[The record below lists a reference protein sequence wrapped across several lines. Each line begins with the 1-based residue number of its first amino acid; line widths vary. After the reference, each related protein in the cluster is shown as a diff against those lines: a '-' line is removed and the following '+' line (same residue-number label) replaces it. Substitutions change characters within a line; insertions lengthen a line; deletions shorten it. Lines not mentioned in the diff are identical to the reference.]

1 MNRIK
6 NIGILLVV
14 SLLGFTLFACKTE
27 DKTQTTE
34 STTLTTVSTSES
46 SKATT
51 TIKTETTT
59 EPTTTST
66 EKIENTT
73 IVVAT
78 EASVIDSGDLD
89 QKTVDKVVEFINPI
103 YYNVIF
109 GSKSYD
115 DGITEK
121 DMMLFAISYIYQ
133 YEYSE
138 LKFDTSNFILHVP
151 AKRVDELVKE
161 YFDVEVK
168 EHNSFDD
175 DGIAYKS
182 GFYLMPA
189 ADNVWNEK
197 MIVESIKKLDDKTY
211 EVKVMFDSPDGAL
224 PKKVL
229 TIEERDGRFILIDYK
244 DYL

>member
-1 MNRIK
+1 MNKIRITWLLTVVLLLS
-6 NIGILLVV
+6 IL
-14 SLLGFTLFACKTE
+14 LFACKPDEKTE
-27 DKTQTTE
+27 ASHFL
-34 STTLTTVSTSES
+34 STTT
-46 SKATT
+46 ATT
-51 TIKTETTT
+51 TETVTTTSTKSETTVT
-59 EPTTTST
+59 SISATST
-66 EKIENTT
+66 EKIENTS
-73 IVVAT
+73 VVAST
-78 EASVIDSGDLD
+78 EASVVDSGDLD
-89 QKTVDKVVEFINPI
+89 EKTIKKLLEFINPI

-168 EHNSFDD
+168 EHQSFDD
-175 DGIAYKS
+175 DGITYKS

-197 MIVESIKKLDDKTY
+197 MIVESVKMTDDKTY
-211 EVKVMFDSPDGAL
+211 ELRIMFDSPDGAL

-229 TIEERDGRFILIDYK
+229 TVEERDGRFILIDYR